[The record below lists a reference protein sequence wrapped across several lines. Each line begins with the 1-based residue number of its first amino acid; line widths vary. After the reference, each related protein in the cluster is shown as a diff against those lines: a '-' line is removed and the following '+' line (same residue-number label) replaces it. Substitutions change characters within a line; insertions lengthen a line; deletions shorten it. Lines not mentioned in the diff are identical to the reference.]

1 MNSISLNCNCG
12 CTTLNIDVLDEFV
25 YFSFKYDLFF
35 TKQNVLKSLF
45 FDKINQIGNKLFH
58 KKNVLCELII
68 NESEAQEFIRQLNN
82 IRVEKNTN
90 DKEKNCSYISI
101 TKDDELKIYYI
112 SLISKQSLKD
122 CLLKEHYAY
131 EIVLNKKQFN
141 KFRRLCNEVI
151 KE

>member
-1 MNSISLNCNCG
+1 MNSISLNCDCR

-25 YFSFKYDLFF
+25 YFSFKYDLFL

-45 FDKINQIGNKLFH
+45 FDKINQISNKLFH

-68 NESEAQEFIRQLNN
+68 NESEMQKFIRQLNN
-82 IRVEKNTN
+82 IKIEKSTN
-90 DKEKNCSYISI
+90 DKEKNCSYIAI
-101 TKDDELKIYYI
+101 KKDDELKVYYI
-112 SLISKQSLKD
+112 LLISKQSLKD

-131 EIVLNKKQFN
+131 EIVLNKRQFN
-141 KFRRLCNEVI
+141 KFKNLCNEVI